1 MHMTETI
8 YDLSAARALA
18 LFAQQLTEP
27 DEHNKKPVDKDAIF
41 QTVKNLGCVQIDTL
55 HVVQRSH
62 YLVLWSRL
70 GNFKPGDFD
79 RLVYAASERQLFEGW
94 QHAASI
100 IPIEDY
106 RYQLPRMRNVHQD
119 HLESGKW
126 LSEPG
131 IRELTESVYER
142 IKHEGP
148 LRVRDF
154 EYDGPKRGSWWD
166 WKPAKNALEHL
177 FAWGELMIADRI
189 NFQRVYDLRQR
200 VLPEWVNES
209 DPGEEARDRFWLEQG
224 VRALG
229 ICQPVQGADYSY
241 GKRNFVKGNLK
252 EMLADGIFVEVK
264 VRVMDGS
271 TKSFLIHREN
281 RGALEKA
288 ADGDL
293 QPRRTTF
300 LSPFDSLFW
309 ARGRDQDFWNFRNL
323 LEAYKPAP
331 TRVWGYFNMPILH
344 KGNLIGRI
352 DPKIDRKNSR
362 LMVKS
367 IFIEEGVE
375 LHEQLIAD
383 LAQAFRSF
391 MEFHKAEDIIFEN
404 KKDKELGDKLLAEM

>member
-1 MHMTETI
+1 MTETI
-8 YDLSAARALA
+8 YDLSVARAMA
-18 LFAQQLTEP
+18 LFAQQLAEMDDPNTEP
-27 DEHNKKPVDKDAIF
+27 ADIGAIY
-41 QTVKNLGCVQIDTL
+41 QTVRNLGCVQIDTL

-70 GNFKPGDFD
+70 GKFEPAEFD
-79 RLVYAASERQLFEGW
+79 SLVYVAPERQLFEGW

-106 RYQLPRMRNVHQD
+106 RYQIPRMRNEHQK
-119 HLESGKW
+119 HLQSGKW
-126 LSEPG
+126 LLEPG
-131 IRELTESVYER
+131 NQELTDSVYER
-142 IKHEGP
+142 IKVEGP
-148 LRVRDF
+148 LRARDF

-177 FAWGELMIADRI
+177 FSWGELMIADRI

-200 VLPEWVNES
+200 VLPEWVDASE
-209 DPGEEARDRFWLEQG
+209 PTEGERDLYWLEQG

-229 ICQPVQGADYSY
+229 ICQALQGADYSY
-241 GKRNFVKGNLK
+241 SKRNFVRRNLK
-252 EMLADGIFVEVK
+252 EMLADGIFVEVQ

-271 TKSFLIHREN
+271 IKPFIVHREN
-281 RGALEKA
+281 WSSFEKA
-288 ADGDL
+288 AAGDL
-293 QPRRTTF
+293 LPRRTTF
-300 LSPFDSLFW
+300 LSPFDNLFW

-331 TRVWGYFNMPILH
+331 TRIWGYFNMPILH
-344 KGNLIGRI
+344 KDKLIGRI

-362 LMVKS
+362 LIVKS
-367 IFIEEGVE
+367 IFIEDGVE

-391 MEFHKAEDIIFEN
+391 MVFHQAEDIIFEN
-404 KKDKELGDKLLAEM
+404 KKDKEFGDRVLAEF